1 MASKP
6 QSPEENT
13 EGAAAS
19 VVPFTPAPTRKQVA
33 GWTAE
38 RQRKFIEHLSL
49 TGSVGESCALVGVAS
64 SSAYRLRN
72 KAGAESFARAW
83 DAALSLAATRLA
95 AIAFDRALNGRAERF
110 YKDGELAMER
120 KMPSDYLL
128 TWLLSRLDPLQFGSP
143 SAKALAAAGG
153 DPRDKARNSLPD
165 LAAQFTDVAPHD
177 CPVSSGEY
185 LDERLG
191 EVAG

>member
-38 RQRKFIEHLSL
+38 RQRRFIDHLAL
-49 TGSVGESCALVGVAS
+49 TGSVRESCALVGVAT

-72 KAGAESFARAW
+72 QAGADSFARAW
-83 DAALSLAATRLA
+83 DAAVSLATTRLA
-95 AIAFDRALNGRAERF
+95 AIAFDRALHGRAERF

-143 SAKALAAAGG
+143 SARALAAAGG

-165 LAAQFTDVAPHD
+165 LAAQFTDVAPDD
-177 CPVSSGEY
+177 CPVSTGEY